1 MGKTPGV
8 GELAHKFELPDS
20 TGKKRSLD
28 ELIGKGKLV
37 LVFLRGMW

>member
-8 GELAHKFELPDS
+8 GDLAYKFELPDS

-28 ELIGKGKLV
+28 ELIGNGKLL